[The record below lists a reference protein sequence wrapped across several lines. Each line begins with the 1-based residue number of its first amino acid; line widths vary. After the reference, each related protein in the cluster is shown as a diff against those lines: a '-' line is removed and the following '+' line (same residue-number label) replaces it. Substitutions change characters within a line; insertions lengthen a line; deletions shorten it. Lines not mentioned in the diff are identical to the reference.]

1 MVKRKTG
8 LKRGLD
14 ALLANK
20 TIANKALGNKSA
32 TQSKSDQ
39 LTKDQDNPSDGSLQ
53 TVPIEFLKPGKYQP
67 RRDMGEEGL
76 QELADS
82 IKAQGVIQPVVIRP
96 LAKDSFEIIA
106 GERRWRAA
114 QKAGLAEI
122 PAIIKDVPDDAAIA
136 MSLIENIQRE
146 DLNAIDEAMALE
158 RLLQEFELTHQQVA
172 DAVGK
177 SRTTI
182 SNLLRLLSLNEE
194 TRTLLERG
202 DIEMGHARAL
212 LSLQGEE
219 QNQTARQVAE
229 KGLSVRDTE
238 ALVRKL
244 LNPVPVKEKP
254 EKNKDVQ
261 RLEIRLSEYMG
272 SAVQIQNDKK
282 GKGKLVIQYSSLDEL
297 DGILGKMGVSDVADH

>member
-1 MVKRKTG
+1 MVKQKTG

-20 TIANKALGNKSA
+20 TLVNKPSANKEPSTSA
-32 TQSKSDQ
+32 SNETS
-39 LTKDQDNPSDGSLQ
+39 PSDSMLQ
-53 TVPIEFLKPGKYQP
+53 KVPIEFLKPGKYQP
-67 RRDMGEEGL
+67 RTDMGEDGL

-82 IKAQGVIQPVVIRP
+82 IKVQGVIQPIVIRT
-96 LAKDSFEIIA
+96 LGKNSFEIIA

-114 QKAGLAEI
+114 QKAGLADV

-146 DLNAIDEAMALE
+146 DLNAIDEAMALQ
-158 RLLQEFELTHQQVA
+158 RLLQEFELTHQEVA

-182 SNLLRLLSLNEE
+182 SNLIRLLSLNEE

-212 LSLQGEE
+212 LSLTGSQ
-219 QNQTARQVAE
+219 QSDAARLVAE
-229 KGLSVRDTE
+229 KSMNVRDTE

-244 LNPVPVKEKP
+244 LNPAPVKEKP
-254 EKNKDVQ
+254 QKSKDVK
-261 RLEIRLSEYMG
+261 RLETSLSELMG
-272 SAVQIQNDKK
+272 SAVQIQYNKK

-297 DGILGKMGVSDVADH
+297 DGILGKMGAPSSIDH

>member
-1 MVKRKTG
+1 MVKKKTG

-20 TIANKALGNKSA
+20 RVPAAST
-32 TQSKSDQ
+32 SDKTSSGQ
-39 LTKDQDNPSDGSLQ
+39 QQGTPGDGGLQ
-53 TVPIEFLKPGKYQP
+53 MLPVEFLQPGKYQP

-82 IKAQGVIQPVVIRP
+82 IKAQGVIQPIVVRT
-96 LAKDSFEIIA
+96 LGKNSFEIIA
-106 GERRWRAA
+106 GERRRRAA
-114 QKAGLAEI
+114 QKAGLADV
-122 PAIIKDVPDDAAIA
+122 PTIIKNVPDDAAIA

-146 DLNAIDEAMALE
+146 NLNAIDEAMALQ
-158 RLLQEFELTHQQVA
+158 RLLKEFELTHQEVA

-177 SRTTI
+177 SRATI
-182 SNLLRLLSLNEE
+182 SNLLRLLSLDEKS
-194 TRTLLERG
+194 RILLERG

-212 LSLQGEE
+212 LSLSGNEQG
-219 QNQTARQVAE
+219 NVASQVAE

-244 LNPVPVKEKP
+244 LNPAPIKEKP
-254 EKNKDVQ
+254 QKSKDVY
-261 RLEIRLSEYMG
+261 RLETSLSEYMG
-272 SAVQIQNDKK
+272 SAVSVQYNNK

-297 DGILGKMGVSDVADH
+297 DGILGKMGVSSENDH

>member
-1 MVKRKTG
+1 MVKRKAG

-20 TIANKALGNKSA
+20 SLASKAPSSKESGQLPENQNKS
-32 TQSKSDQ
+32 SDD
-39 LTKDQDNPSDGSLQ
+39 LLQ
-53 TVPIEFLKPGKYQP
+53 IIPIEFLKPGKYQP

-96 LAKDSFEIIA
+96 LAKNSYEIIA

-122 PAIIKDVPDDAAIA
+122 PAIVKDVPDEAAIA

-146 DLNAIDEAMALE
+146 DLNAIDEAMALQ
-158 RLLQEFELTHQQVA
+158 RLLHEFELTHQEVA

-182 SNLLRLLSLNEE
+182 SNLIRLLSLNEE

-212 LSLQGEE
+212 LSLQGDE

-238 ALVRKL
+238 ALVRRL

-254 EKNKDVQ
+254 HKSKDVQ
-261 RLEIRLSEYMG
+261 RLET
-272 SAVQIQNDKK
+272 IQSN
-282 GKGKLVIQYSSLDEL
+282 VSS
-297 DGILGKMGVSDVADH
+297 G